1 MYFHI
6 ILPQCSDY
14 VISVMGIRA
23 RLYHQVMLHQIGMIE
38 SVVCHVHSDRLPG
51 SSVGVTAE
59 KNTKVH
65 ECSHI
70 SVLWFG

>member
-1 MYFHI
+1 M
-6 ILPQCSDY
+6 
-14 VISVMGIRA
+14 VIRA
-23 RLYHQVMLHQIGMIE
+23 RLYHQVMLYQIGMIE

-70 SVLWFG
+70 YVLWFG